1 MMLAKF
7 IKVMSQKIN
16 LNHNI
21 FFFNLTIKFTT
32 NFHLIMCY
40 IYSDMTT
47 TMKINPHETTKV
59 IFFPSN
65 NSA

>member
-21 FFFNLTIKFTT
+21 FFFNLTIKFIT
-32 NFHLIMCY
+32 NFSPKNVLY
-40 IYSDMTT
+40 L
-47 TMKINPHETTKV
+47 
-59 IFFPSN
+59 
-65 NSA
+65 